1 MAIPPFPSQDLAKL
15 VLGYLAEEQLMTAYD
30 EFLQASPY
38 LDALRN
44 EYDRI
49 LMTSLKHI
57 LAEYRAVKIY
67 VETCKPFALRK
78 KLLQCYNL
86 LEMVK
91 FLIQN
96 VDINKLNEQE
106 QSFEKSS
113 FTKNVNIVP
122 PSNPVQPSPQSSS
135 QIENSTLDSSVE
147 ATSLEDLPGNS
158 TIKKKTSKALDT
170 ETKNSH
176 PNVDC
181 QNKVCPMSPANV
193 NTTPLLD
200 EVKNATVNPQTGP
213 NVDLMKCNK
222 SESVQ
227 KIEEFNNILDY
238 VCKNGNAEQN
248 TYTVTNN
255 VTNQNQRLSTAGTF
269 QDFATGIYNSGSVHV
284 SYSNTTSDNN
294 AQAPLIRN
302 TSNTYVNIGGLTKEE
317 LMSKGHLV
325 LTVDSSKNSQGLPL
339 ITTSSPTITQ
349 ANKKMDTRKREENK
363 IKILSDVIVDKSYES
378 LSGKHKMPPVLSNAT
393 STPFQMP
400 NILINGTP
408 AYKNNVKSQC
418 LAKFKYTT
426 DEIMAMPTIILVP
439 ASVSGTPATSTDS
452 GTVAPLSMDP
462 KPLTVTS
469 SSSQDLLKPLL
480 IDVTSPVIEPPVSS
494 NIATSEQNNIQSI
507 EQNLIKTVESTE
519 HVLKSKDNT
528 INTTTNSTLPKTT
541 TPQGLLPNRKSSST
555 PRRNSHVRVLDF
567 TTPRRILT
575 ETINEQSP
583 ERNCSENTECNEA
596 VPPPCK
602 EPKIQIDNT
611 VPEKVTSIEN
621 TECPKLKTNV
631 AKENKVI
638 TKKNWDADIRAAAVC
653 GINTPVKPIPKQK
666 NKPKEKATK
675 KKNSDKVKNSKKIA
689 NKDTSKEKKKKD
701 KSDSRDYTEN
711 DVKKSEKAPPVVKA
725 NVNIRSDKNIV
736 EDKKIIEEKNIVE
749 DKKIVGT
756 KNIIDDKKIDDK
768 KTTDDK
774 NPITFYGSTEQT
786 DTPENERIALQNVI
800 GAKLNISDLLETPYK
815 QVLYDIQ
822 MDTPKFLGTDL
833 PDEPMSEVKIMS
845 IPTPRFL
852 RDSNEKNSTPSCC
865 YSSRP
870 TDYSS
875 GGSYYKPDDQDFI
888 ICTDV
893 PESPLRQEEN
903 IKSNNDIT
911 STKQPEVDNEK
922 NNKENKS
929 GRPVRQCT
937 KNVSYNPLLLGKGMP
952 LKSYA
957 QSCVPNDD
965 SPDDN
970 ASDNRVSSKS
980 SKDTTVK
987 EKRKQD
993 TNKSKKSVK
1002 KIKSP
1007 IKRDTPKT
1015 FMKIKPRRTTPTK
1028 EILGGKSRKTSESS
1042 NKQKKTNSKE
1052 RNENL
1057 TPVTASIPTK
1067 SRRKS
1072 STPRKLHCTK
1082 TFNSES
1088 SDHTSP
1094 ETDKPKQDKSQED
1107 RARSHESDVEQM
1119 PLRWSDDG
1127 SQEKALKNKQLKHD
1141 SLSVTETDDISKIKE
1156 YIETCATEK
1165 SEIKDGEGSLHID
1178 LIKRGFDVETAK
1190 KLERD
1195 LLDSPCAKR
1204 ETDVPT
1210 EFIEIKTHVSE
1221 SITGSGDS
1229 YSLKIED
1236 GDDDEDEEIE
1246 LSIHECNE
1254 DTVNYIHYEYED
1266 GDEKVS
1272 RPQSKLKDNYSMEIC
1287 VDDGVTIR
1295 LRATTF
1301 SVLLDQDPQEM
1312 EVKYNYKET
1321 AMAVSSIS
1329 NFDKLYTPLKDHK
1342 AQMYDIFDSTL
1353 TSLDTPLK
1361 IRNSIS
1367 PDCERNNVTEISL
1380 EVEKVEYVEK
1390 TDLKKRKRLQSGSSE
1405 ESINCNKKTKR
1416 DTQYLLNTT
1425 NIQNID
1431 IESVLSKLHGP

>member
-96 VDINKLNEQE
+96 VDINKLYEQE
-106 QSFEKSS
+106 QTTEKLS

-122 PSNPVQPSPQSSS
+122 PSNPVQPNPQSTS

-147 ATSLEDLPGNS
+147 TTSLEDLPGNS
-158 TIKKKTSKALDT
+158 TIKKKSIKPFDT

-176 PNVDC
+176 LNIDC
-181 QNKVCPMSPANV
+181 ESKICPVSPANV
-193 NTTPLLD
+193 NTTLLT
-200 EVKNATVNPQTGP
+200 EVKNDTSNQQGSN
-213 NVDLMKCNK
+213 NVDLAKCIK

-238 VCKNGNAEQN
+238 VCKTGTEQ
-248 TYTVTNN
+248 TSYPVTNN
-255 VTNQNQRLSTAGTF
+255 VTNENQRLSTAGTF
-269 QDFATGIYNSGSVHV
+269 QDFATGIYSNGSVQV
-284 SYSNTTSDNN
+284 SYKSNIPSDNN

-302 TSNTYVNIGGLTKEE
+302 ASNTYVNIGSLTKEE

-325 LTVDSSKNSQGLPL
+325 LTVDSSKNAQGFPL
-339 ITTSSPTITQ
+339 ITTCSPKITQ
-349 ANKKMDTRKREENK
+349 SKKVNARKREENK

-378 LSGKHKMPPVLSNAT
+378 LSGKQKMPPVLSNAT

-400 NILINGTP
+400 TILINGTP

-418 LAKFKYTT
+418 LAKLKYTS

-439 ASVSGTPATSTDS
+439 ATGTPPSSTDS
-452 GTVAPLSMDP
+452 ATLAPISVDP

-469 SSSQDLLKPLL
+469 SASQDLLKPLL
-480 IDVTSPVIEPPVSS
+480 IDVTSPVIEPPVNSS
-494 NIATSEQNNIQSI
+494 NIPSGEQDIQT
-507 EQNLIKTVESTE
+507 EQSLIKTVESTE
-519 HVLKSKDNT
+519 HILKSRENP
-528 INTTTNSTLPKTT
+528 ISTTTTSTLPKAT
-541 TPQGLLPNRKSSST
+541 TPQGVFPHRKSSST

-583 ERNCSENTECNEA
+583 EDPDHTEDNEI
-596 VPPPCK
+596 VQVPCK
-602 EPKIQIDNT
+602 ESQVQVDVVQEDIIN
-611 VPEKVTSIEN
+611 IEN
-621 TECPKLKTNV
+621 TECPKLKSNA

-653 GINTPVKPIPKQK
+653 GINTPVKSTQK
-666 NKPKEKATK
+666 SKYKTKEKAIK
-675 KKNSDKVKNSKKIA
+675 KKNSDENEITKKRA

-701 KSDSRDYTEN
+701 KSDSN
-711 DVKKSEKAPPVVKA
+711 DNIDKDVNKSEQSPLVVKA
-725 NVNIRSDKNIV
+725 NVNIRCDKSIVEEKKIKEEKNTV
-736 EDKKIIEEKNIVE
+736 EDKQVESKNMTE
-749 DKKIVGT
+749 DKKIVEDI
-756 KNIIDDKKIDDK
+756 KPVEDRNV
-768 KTTDDK
+768 
-774 NPITFYGSTEQT
+774 NNFYGSVDRTE
-786 DTPENERIALQNVI
+786 TPESERIALQNVI

-865 YSSRP
+865 YSSRQ

-893 PESPLRQEEN
+893 PESPLRQEEK
-903 IKSNNDIT
+903 IQSNTDIT
-911 STKQPEVDNEK
+911 STKQPEGDIEK
-922 NNKENKS
+922 HKESKS
-929 GRPVRQCT
+929 GRPVRQCR
-937 KNVSYNPLLLGKGMP
+937 KNVSYKESVPTKVTPLE
-952 LKSYA
+952 SSE
-957 QSCVPNDD
+957 QSCVINSTVENTLDD
-965 SPDDN
+965 
-970 ASDNRVSSKS
+970 RTTTKS
-980 SKDTTVK
+980 SKDATVK
-987 EKRKQD
+987 DKRKD
-993 TNKSKKSVK
+993 TNKSKKPVK

-1007 IKRDTPKT
+1007 IKRETPKT
-1015 FMKIKPRRTTPTK
+1015 FMKIKPRRTTPIK
-1028 EILGGKSRKTSESS
+1028 EVLGGKTRKTSESS
-1042 NKQKKTNSKE
+1042 NKQKKPNSKE

-1057 TPVTASIPTK
+1057 TPASASIPTK

-1082 TFNSES
+1082 IFNSES
-1088 SDHTSP
+1088 SNHTSP
-1094 ETDKPKQDKSQED
+1094 ETAKPKQNKTQQV
-1107 RARSHESDVEQM
+1107 RAPSRESDIEQK
-1119 PLRWSDDG
+1119 PLTWSDDG
-1127 SQEKALKNKQLKHD
+1127 SQDETLTQHKTD
-1141 SLSVTETDDISKIKE
+1141 SVSLTDTDDISKIKE
-1156 YIETCATEK
+1156 YIETCTTDK
-1165 SEIKDGEGSLHID
+1165 SEPKSEGSLHYD

-1190 KLERD
+1190 IIERD
-1195 LLDSPCAKR
+1195 LLDSPCSKR
-1204 ETDVPT
+1204 DTEVPT
-1210 EFIEIKTHVSE
+1210 ESNEIKIQVAE
-1221 SITGSGDS
+1221 NITGSGDS
-1229 YSLKIED
+1229 YSLKV
-1236 GDDDEDEEIE
+1236 DDDDDEEIE

-1254 DTVNYIHYEYED
+1254 DTVNYIHYEYNANDKISGQE
-1266 GDEKVS
+1266 
-1272 RPQSKLKDNYSMEIC
+1272 SKLKDNYSMEIC

-1301 SVLLDQDPQEM
+1301 NVLLDQDPQEM
-1312 EVKYNYKET
+1312 VNYSYKET
-1321 AMAVSSIS
+1321 EMAVSSIS

-1361 IRNSIS
+1361 PGS
-1367 PDCERNNVTEISL
+1367 PKSPECERNNITEISL

-1405 ESINCNKKTKR
+1405 ESINCIKKTKR

>member
-91 FLIQN
+91 FLIEN
-96 VDINKLNEQE
+96 VDTNKLNEQE
-106 QSFEKSS
+106 QSIEKSS
-113 FTKNVNIVP
+113 FTKNVNVVP
-122 PSNPVQPSPQSSS
+122 PSNPVQPSSQSSS
-135 QIENSTLDSSVE
+135 QIENSMLDSSVE
-147 ATSLEDLPGNS
+147 ATSLDDLPGNS
-158 TIKKKTSKALDT
+158 TIKKKTLKAV

-176 PNVDC
+176 TNVDC
-181 QNKVCPMSPANV
+181 ESKVCPVSNTNV
-193 NTTPLLD
+193 NMNSLLT
-200 EVKNATVNPQTGP
+200 EVKNVTVNPQTGP
-213 NVDLMKCNK
+213 NNLDLMKCNK

-238 VCKNGNAEQN
+238 VCKNGRAEQN
-248 TYTVTNN
+248 TYSLTNN

-269 QDFATGIYNSGSVHV
+269 QDFTTGIYNSGSVHV
-284 SYSNTTSDNN
+284 SYSTTPSDNN
-294 AQAPLIRN
+294 AQAPSIRN
-302 TSNTYVNIGGLTKEE
+302 TSTYVNIGGLTKEE
-317 LMSKGHLV
+317 LMSKGHFV
-325 LTVDSSKNSQGLPL
+325 LTVDSSKNSQGVPL

-349 ANKKMDTRKREENK
+349 ANKKIETRKREENK

-378 LSGKHKMPPVLSNAT
+378 LSGKQKMPPVLSNAT

-400 NILINGTP
+400 NMLINGTP
-408 AYKNNVKSQC
+408 AYKNNVKSHC
-418 LAKFKYTT
+418 LAKLKYTT

-439 ASVSGTPATSTDS
+439 ASGTPASSTDS
-452 GTVAPLSMDP
+452 GTVAPLSTDP
-462 KPLTVTS
+462 KPLTITS
-469 SSSQDLLKPLL
+469 NSSQDLLKPLL
-480 IDVTSPVIEPPVSS
+480 IDVTSPVINPPVSS
-494 NIATSEQNNIQSI
+494 SNIVTNEQNNIESI

-519 HVLKSKDNT
+519 NILKSKDNT
-528 INTTTNSTLPKTT
+528 INTTNSTLPKTT
-541 TPQGLLPNRKSSST
+541 TPQGVLPNRKSSST

-583 ERNCSENTECNEA
+583 ERNSSDNQECNET
-596 VPPPCK
+596 VQVPCK
-602 EPKIQIDNT
+602 EPKVQIDVAVSDN
-611 VPEKVTSIEN
+611 VISIEN
-621 TECPKLKTNV
+621 PECPKLKTNV
-631 AKENKVI
+631 AKENKAI
-638 TKKNWDADIRAAAVC
+638 TKKNWDSDIRAAAVC
-653 GINTPVKPIPKQK
+653 GINTPVKSTQK
-666 NKPKEKATK
+666 IKTKTKEKATRK
-675 KKNSDKVKNSKKIA
+675 KKSDEDKNSKKRA

-701 KSDSRDYTEN
+701 KSDSKDYKEN
-711 DVKKSEKAPPVVKA
+711 DFIESEQKATPVVKA
-725 NVNIRSDKNIV
+725 NVNIRSDN
-736 EDKKIIEEKNIVE
+736 NIVE
-749 DKKIVGT
+749 DKKIVED
-756 KNIIDDKKIDDK
+756 KNIVERKRIVEDTNIVEDKKILEDK
-768 KTTDDK
+768 KTTEDK
-774 NPITFYGSTEQT
+774 NQINFYGSIDRTE
-786 DTPENERIALQNVI
+786 TPENERIALQNVI

-893 PESPLRQEEN
+893 PQSSPRQEEN
-903 IKSNNDIT
+903 SKSNNDIT
-911 STKQPEVDNEK
+911 STKPELD
-922 NNKENKS
+922 NKESKS

-937 KNVSYNPLLLGKGMP
+937 KNVSYKDPLFNGKSIP
-952 LKSYA
+952 LKSLA
-957 QSCVPNDD
+957 QSCVINED
-965 SPDDN
+965 STVDN
-970 ASDNRVSSKS
+970 ASEDRVSSKS
-980 SKDTTVK
+980 SKDITVK

-993 TNKSKKSVK
+993 TNKTKKSVK

-1028 EILGGKSRKTSESS
+1028 ELLGGKSRKTSEST
-1042 NKQKKTNSKE
+1042 KQKKINSKE

-1057 TPVTASIPTK
+1057 TSVTATIPTK

-1094 ETDKPKQDKSQED
+1094 ETAKPKQDKTQED
-1107 RARSHESDVEQM
+1107 RARSRESDVEI

-1127 SQEKALKNKQLKHD
+1127 SQDETLKNKLKSD
-1141 SLSVTETDDISKIKE
+1141 SLSVTDTDDISKIKE

-1165 SEIKDGEGSLHID
+1165 PELKDGEGSLHYD

-1204 ETDVPT
+1204 EIDMPT
-1210 EFIEIKTHVSE
+1210 ECFEIKTNVSE

-1236 GDDDEDEEIE
+1236 GDDDEDDEEIE

-1254 DTVNYIHYEYED
+1254 DTVNYIHYEYD
-1266 GDEKVS
+1266 DADEKVS
-1272 RPQSKLKDNYSMEIC
+1272 GPQSKLKDNYSMEIC

-1301 SVLLDQDPQEM
+1301 SVLLDQDPHET
-1312 EVKYNYKET
+1312 EVNYSYKET

-1361 IRNSIS
+1361 IGSSKS
-1367 PDCERNNVTEISL
+1367 PECEHNNITEISL
-1380 EVEKVEYVEK
+1380 EVEKMEYVEK

-1405 ESINCNKKTKR
+1405 ESINCTKKTKR
-1416 DTQYLLNTT
+1416 ETQYLLNTT